1 MLHKM
6 NTIGSIGSPNL
17 VFLLNQ
23 MSFSTIFIILILII
37 LLKQTPQGLKPSS
50 SVIVVIKDVCI

>member
-37 LLKQTPQGLKPSS
+37 LLKQTPQGLKSSS

>member
-1 MLHKM
+1 M